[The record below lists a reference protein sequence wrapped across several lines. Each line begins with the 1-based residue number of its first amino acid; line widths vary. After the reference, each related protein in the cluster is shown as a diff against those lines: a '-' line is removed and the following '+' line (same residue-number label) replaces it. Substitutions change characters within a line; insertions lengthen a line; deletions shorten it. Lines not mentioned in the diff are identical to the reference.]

1 MSNTKKIAL
10 MSTLVLL
17 LAVTAIF
24 NFVLAGTRTTQSL
37 NSNASVQANYFTSF
51 RDERSSKRSEEF
63 VQLDSVISAYATAT
77 DSAEYAEAVARKQ
90 ELVEIME
97 DELVMESIIKAL
109 GFTDA
114 AVVFG
119 ERDNINIFL
128 NSDELTAET
137 VTKVFYALEVE
148 HNIRNGNIIIMP
160 VYAES

>member
-24 NFVLAGTRTTQSL
+24 NFVLAGTRSSSV
-37 NSNASVQANYFTSF
+37 NGDASVKVNYFTTYRS
-51 RDERSSKRSEEF
+51 ERSTKRSEEF
-63 VQLDSVISAYATAT
+63 VQLDSVISAYAVGTDEHTA
-77 DSAEYAEAVARKQ
+77 AVARKQ

-109 GFTDA
+109 GFSDA
-114 AVVFG
+114 AVVIG
-119 ERDNINIFL
+119 DRENINIFI

-137 VTKVFYALEVE
+137 VTQIFYALEVE
-148 HNIRNGNIIIMP
+148 HDIRNGNIIIMP